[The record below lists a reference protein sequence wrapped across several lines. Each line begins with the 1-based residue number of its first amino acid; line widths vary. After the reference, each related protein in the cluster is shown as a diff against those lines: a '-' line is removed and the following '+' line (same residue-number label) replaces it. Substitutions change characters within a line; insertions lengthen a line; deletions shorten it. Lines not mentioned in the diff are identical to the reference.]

1 MARNNLRI
9 VLTIAFLTFF
19 ALSSAAAAQDPSSY
33 LGGNFTVTGLLQDVA
48 VYPGQNVKL
57 FNWTPGWTYPDGYEH
72 VGTLV
77 YGKFDVRNLSNT
89 QPATV
94 ILELGPN
101 NYMSKTMVI
110 PPRSTQTLVGIAADG
125 FTEPTTYADYSPYIC
140 VPQNSHAAVQ
150 VMSPADG
157 ANVFFETHAW

>member
-19 ALSSAAAAQDPSSY
+19 ALSAAAAQDPSSY
-33 LGGNFTVTGLLQDVA
+33 LGRNFTVTGLVQDVA

-57 FNWTPGWTYPDGYEH
+57 FDWTPGWTYPDGNEH

-77 YGKFDVRNLSNT
+77 YGKFDVRNMSNT

-94 ILELGPN
+94 MLELGPN
-101 NYMSKTMVI
+101 NYMTKSMVI

-125 FTEPTTYADYSPYIC
+125 FTAPTNYADYSPYIY
-140 VPQNSHAAVQ
+140 VPQGSRAAVR
-150 VMSPADG
+150 VMSPVDG